1 MNLLD
6 FDKSPVLNF
15 FRKKP
20 KAYKFTFTPDETE
33 LIAAIKV
40 VKSNWDEKQSQDAS
54 ISDEYKNY
62 QIISK
67 ICKIYPTK
75 DKLRIR
81 VLVNLAEIKAL

>member
-20 KAYKFTFTPDETE
+20 KDYKFTFTPNETE
-33 LIAAIKV
+33 IIAAIKV
-40 VKSNWDEKQSQDAS
+40 VKSNWDEKQNQDPS

-67 ICKIYPTK
+67 IIKIYPK
-75 DKLRIR
+75 SDKNRIKI
-81 VLVNLAEIKAL
+81 LVNLAEIGAV

>member
-20 KAYKFTFTPDETE
+20 KAYKFTFSPNETE
-33 LIAAIKV
+33 VIAAVKV
-40 VKSNWDEKQSQDAS
+40 VKSNWDEKQNQDPS
-54 ISDEYKNY
+54 ISDEYKNF

-67 ICKIYPTK
+67 VTKIYPK
-75 DKLRIR
+75 HDKQRIKI
-81 VLVNLAEIKAL
+81 LVNLAEIGAL